1 MDECPSLDHPGG
13 KYMRQVPDGLHEL
26 SSDIAREVIR
36 YQPDD
41 IYSFVADYLASLL
54 ITRENAKVAMKVVNN
69 VVMKSEHI
77 IDILCGT
84 GLKLKEI
91 SAVAPR
97 LQQAFRVYLN
107 AMQDG
112 KLDCGCD
119 DEVLSEQTEVSLYD
133 ILMHTGATK
142 RQAEKAAVKIQA
154 LFRGHRERIVLAE
167 QLGQV
172 TWQKAAADTMEILR
186 GTGVTISEA
195 HLAAT
200 IIQTA
205 YRGYYTRKKLR
216 AARAD
221 QYIDPEKWL
230 QQMWEQKGVTLEM
243 ANEAATVLQ
252 RAFRSYRERKLSGM
266 SYLVPQYDQQINQMF
281 GAHIDDFQ
289 SRSDIDY
296 YGEYGSVTTF
306 NFSMGES
313 DKLPVDDMNA
323 KPSSFRDGLD
333 DFDQAEDSGDINEEE
348 NNDDVGAVDE

>member
-1 MDECPSLDHPGG
+1 MDECPSLDHPAG

-107 AMQDG
+107 AMEDG

-167 QLGQV
+167 QLGKV
-172 TWQKAAADTMEILR
+172 TWQKAATDTMEILR

-216 AARAD
+216 AARAA

-252 RAFRSYRERKLSGM
+252 RAYRSYRERKLSGM

-281 GAHIDDFQ
+281 GAHIDDFP

-306 NFSMGES
+306 NFSMGEP

-333 DFDQAEDSGDINEEE
+333 DFDQAEDSGDINDEE
-348 NNDDVGAVDE
+348 NNDDVGAADE